1 MTTISELKHQ
11 IKVQKLELL
20 SKFLKEK
27 LTRKQELE
35 SELREINSEL
45 SEFTERYGH
54 FYETVSQDDLDVF
67 LKEEVKPQVK
77 RRKPMSNDT
86 KAKISK
92 AMKLKHQVKSKPI
105 SELKA
110 RDLNEDVED
119 LENFRD
125 NMKKLPSIPRWKS
138 NLEDEDEE
146 DDGKFDL
153 GAQGLEGSLSELD
166 KLLSDENFKKT
177 KAS

>member
-54 FYETVSQDDLDVF
+54 FYETVSPDDLDVF
-67 LKEEVKPQVK
+67 LNEEVKSEVKEEVKPQVK
-77 RRKPMSNDT
+77 RRKPMSKET

-92 AMKLKHQVKSKPI
+92 AMKSKSKVKSKPI
-105 SELKA
+105 SKA
-110 RDLNEDVED
+110 
-119 LENFRD
+119 
-125 NMKKLPSIPRWKS
+125 KAK
-138 NLEDEDEE
+138 EDEE
-146 DDGKFDL
+146 YTSVEKAEVKEVEKEDL
-153 GAQGLEGSLSELD
+153 VKDLDMFRKELS
-166 KLLSDENFKKT
+166 
-177 KAS
+177 KASSVKKSFYSDGESEDESRYLEKILG